1 MHAATLER
9 LASIVKRELDAQDVH
24 VIQAVHVDS
33 DVESAENGA
42 TITSDLGRG
51 RKLVVTFST
60 PPTDRQAKLEHL
72 AALITSFA
80 DLFAEAAPELPRS
93 RPEPNLALQSELNAL
108 AGRAHAACALIIDAK
123 SPVVWSAS
131 EAPTNADDLPI
142 SAQQHDAFEH
152 ARQLGISWRDLLTR
166 PAGSLARGERKEH
179 KSNNDSGRA
188 LRLVPPIDELAGLS
202 PNEREIIARHAELA
216 RNAITRIHAHP
227 ILPQLHRGEHL
238 HEAIREESFGYL
250 ARSFATIYVLILVF
264 PGPFDEL
271 GAERAVTRALPIIER
286 LVISLPPD
294 DSPNT
299 RKGAVVAMRPR
310 RR

>member
-24 VIQAVHVDS
+24 VVS
-33 DVESAENGA
+33 DVEFPESDT
-42 TITSDLGRG
+42 TITSELSRG
-51 RKLVVTFST
+51 RKLVATFST
-60 PPTDRQAKLEHL
+60 PPTDRQAKHEHL
-72 AALITSFA
+72 TALIASFA

-93 RPEPNLALQSELNAL
+93 RPDPIQALQSELNAL
-108 AGRAHAACALIIDAK
+108 AGRAQAACALIIDAK

-131 EAPTNADDLPI
+131 ETPTNADDLPI
-142 SAQQHDAFEH
+142 SAEEHDAFEH
-152 ARQLGISWRDLLTR
+152 AHQLGISWRDLLTR
-166 PAGSLARGERKEH
+166 PPGSLARGDRKES
-179 KSNNDSGRA
+179 KSNTKSKNG

-202 PNEREIIARHAELA
+202 PDERELIAQRAELV
-216 RNAITRIHAHP
+216 RNAIARIHAHP
-227 ILPQLHRGEHL
+227 ILPQLHCGEHL
-238 HEAIREESFGYL
+238 HEAILEESFGYI

-271 GAERAVTRALPIIER
+271 GAERAMTRALPIIER

-294 DSPNT
+294 DSPSTHN
-299 RKGAVVAMRPR
+299 GAVVAMRPR